1 MAMAIERNTLGPMEA
16 MLMSIRL
23 GNSSRVHIGEMGRT
37 VTAMRPQGKVNIGG
51 RIHDARS
58 DAFWIDSGVHIV
70 VVNGD
75 HLGVIVRRAEAEC
88 ACEGADWGP
97 LTPLASWQL
106 PIERRASGSNS
117 SANDWPRFV
126 TGLRESAC
134 LGALYGLVCVAFGFA
149 EAELGDWLVLR
160 AVAAGLCGAFWG
172 SLLFVIVRTL
182 LRDLGEFE
190 ELTLVTL
197 GLALFGSTGGTV
209 AGYSLWGLIGGLTGA
224 VLGAFALGI
233 LVPFFLVAVQAM
245 AGPTDGDTS
254 A

>member
-1 MAMAIERNTLGPMEA
+1 

-23 GNSSRVHIGEMGRT
+23 GNSSRVYIGEMGRT
-37 VTAMRPQGKVNIGG
+37 LTAMRPQGKVNIGG

-58 DAFWIDSGVHIV
+58 DAFWIDSGVGIV

-88 ACEGADWGP
+88 ASEGADWADWANWGP

-106 PIERRASGSNS
+106 PIEKRASGTSKP
-117 SANDWPRFV
+117 ANDWPRFV
-126 TGLRESAC
+126 AGLRESAC

-149 EAELGDWLVLR
+149 EAELGEWLALR
-160 AVAAGLCGAFWG
+160 AVAAGICGAFWG
-172 SLLFVIVRTL
+172 SLLFIIVRTL

-245 AGPTDGDTS
+245 TGPTDGDAS